1 MNFTKL
7 EQTVIQELEKRAG
20 EVLYLDDIAPYF
32 ISKSYFTISTYT
44 QLAYIQIGDTM
55 QNALSEYFQCVVFLK
70 KMEENGICFSIPY
83 TPLEDNPAEIGNPDF
98 KDYQQQTIADGDL
111 LIQLFQYAG
120 KKYLIMPNASARLG
134 DTPKQSKIN
143 FIIPSIVLLFL
154 FMLIG
159 TIGYQSY
166 KDHKK
171 QQLKQEV
178 IRADMDKQS
187 QNIEWL
193 KGQAQREANMRK
205 EIQKKINTEFKLINN
220 SLESQNQNLR
230 SLRYW
235 NRKQS
240 VQLERLIQTM
250 ETDSVK

>member
-20 EVLYLDDIAPYF
+20 EVLYFDDITPYF

-44 QLAYIQIGDTM
+44 QLAYIRIGDTM

-83 TPLEDNPAEIGNPDF
+83 TPLEDNPTEIGNPDF
-98 KDYQQQTIADGDL
+98 KDYQPHTIADGDL

-120 KKYLIMPNASARLG
+120 KKYLIAPNASAQL
-134 DTPKQSKIN
+134 DTAPKQSKIN
-143 FIIPSIVLLFL
+143 FIIPSIVLFFL

-166 KDHKK
+166 IDHKR

-178 IRADMDKQS
+178 IRADLNKQS
-187 QNIEWL
+187 RNIEWI
-193 KGQAQREANMRK
+193 KGQVQREGNLRK

-240 VQLERLIQTM
+240 IQLGRWVQMM